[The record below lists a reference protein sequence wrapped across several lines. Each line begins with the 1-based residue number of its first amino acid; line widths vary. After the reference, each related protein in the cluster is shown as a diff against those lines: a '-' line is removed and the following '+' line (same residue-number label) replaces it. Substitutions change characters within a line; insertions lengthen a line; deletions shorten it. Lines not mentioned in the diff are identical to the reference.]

1 VSTEIAD
8 LGAQRASLEQRVKDL
23 EHSLLLMRAAV
34 DAAADG
40 IITTDP
46 TGRITGFNEQYL
58 QMWQLPR
65 ELVAAHDHKKVLDVV
80 ARQFSDSMAF
90 RARVSEIYSRIHAD
104 SFDVLNLA
112 DGRVFERISRIHIVN
127 GQNVGRVWSFRDVT
141 EHVRAQEQLRL
152 LNDALGQRVAQR
164 TDELH
169 RSEQQFLQLVL
180 GINDCAIYMLDTHG
194 YVTTWNAGAERIKG
208 FTTAE
213 VVGKH
218 FSLFYTDEDRAA
230 GMPQLALAKA
240 ASEGKFEAEAWRVR
254 KDGTRFWASVLVDPI
269 RDTHGTLVGFAKI
282 TRDMTERRA
291 MQEQLQQSQKMEAI
305 GQLTGGVA
313 HDFNNLLTV
322 ILGNLETLGVHLPAD
337 QGRLRR
343 AVEQATRGAQRAATL
358 TQQLLAFSRR
368 QPLNPK
374 PTDVNRLVRSVSD
387 LIRRTLH
394 ENVAIETVFGAG
406 LWRVEVDAH
415 QLESA
420 LLNLAV
426 NARDAMPKGGKLT
439 IETTNAYIDDRYASE
454 FAEVDPGQYALIC
467 VSDNGTGMPKEVL
480 ARAFD
485 PFFTTKPIGE
495 GTGLGLSQVY
505 GFVKQS
511 GGHVKLYSEEGEGT
525 TVKIYLPRYR
535 GNEPEGEAEGT
546 PLLPQGHSSEVI
558 LVVEDD
564 DDVRSYSTDSLR
576 DLGFTV
582 IEAQDGP
589 TALRLLQRHPE
600 IQLIFTDVGLPGIN
614 GKELVEKALLM
625 RPGLKV
631 LFTSGYARN
640 AIVHQGRLDPGVK
653 LLTKPFTRAQLASRI
668 RDVLDERPA
677 AATHLVALVVE
688 DEPLVRMYL
697 TQLLEQLGNTVVE
710 ASSIKEATA
719 ALESRADIEVAFID
733 IGLPDG
739 SGIEFATALNERK
752 PDVRIV
758 VASGYGPSVD
768 AALQAKH
775 NIAFIA
781 KPYDEQTI
789 RDVLAR
795 VR

>member
-1 VSTEIAD
+1 
-8 LGAQRASLEQRVKDL
+8 
-23 EHSLLLMRAAV
+23 
-34 DAAADG
+34 
-40 IITTDP
+40 
-46 TGRITGFNEQYL
+46 
-58 QMWQLPR
+58 
-65 ELVAAHDHKKVLDVV
+65 
-80 ARQFSDSMAF
+80 
-90 RARVSEIYSRIHAD
+90 
-104 SFDVLNLA
+104 
-112 DGRVFERISRIHIVN
+112 
-127 GQNVGRVWSFRDVT
+127 
-141 EHVRAQEQLRL
+141 
-152 LNDALGQRVAQR
+152 
-164 TDELH
+164 
-169 RSEQQFLQLVL
+169 
-180 GINDCAIYMLDTHG
+180 
-194 YVTTWNAGAERIKG
+194 
-208 FTTAE
+208 
-213 VVGKH
+213 
-218 FSLFYTDEDRAA
+218 
-230 GMPQLALAKA
+230 
-240 ASEGKFEAEAWRVR
+240 
-254 KDGTRFWASVLVDPI
+254 
-269 RDTHGTLVGFAKI
+269 
-282 TRDMTERRA
+282 
-291 MQEQLQQSQKMEAI
+291 MEAI

-322 ILGNLETLGVHLPAD
+322 ILGNLETLGIHLPPE

-343 AVEQATRGAQRAATL
+343 ALEQATRGAQRAATL

-374 PTDVNRLVRSVSD
+374 PTDVNRLVRGLSD

-394 ENVAIETVFGAG
+394 ENIAIETVLGAG

-426 NARDAMPKGGKLT
+426 NARDAMPQGGKLT

-454 FAEVDPGQYALIC
+454 FAEVEAGQYALIC
-467 VSDNGTGMPKEVL
+467 VSDSGTGMPKDVL

-525 TVKIYLPRYR
+525 TVKIYLPRYM
-535 GNEPEGEAEGT
+535 GNDLESEGEAT
-546 PLLPQGHSSEVI
+546 SVLPHGSSSEVI

-564 DDVRSYSTDSLR
+564 EDVRNYSTDCLR

-582 IEAQDGP
+582 IEAHDGP
-589 TALRLLQRHPE
+589 AALRLLQRHPE

-614 GKELVEKALLM
+614 GKELVERALQI
-625 RPGLKV
+625 RPGVKV

-653 LLTKPFTRAQLASRI
+653 LLTKPFTRAQLASRV

-677 AATHLVALVVE
+677 PTAHQVALVVE

-697 TQLLEQLGNTVVE
+697 TQLLEQLGNTVIE
-710 ASSIKEATA
+710 AGSIKEATA
-719 ALESRADIEVAFID
+719 VLESRPNIDIAFID

-739 SGIEFATALNERK
+739 SGIDFATLISDRK

-768 AALQAKH
+768 AALGAKH
-775 NIAFIA
+775 NVAFIA
-781 KPYDEQTI
+781 KPYDEHAI